1 MEIKKIL
8 VPVDGSDASKR
19 AFKMAID
26 VAKVYGAKL
35 VVTCIADVSEAAY
48 PIMGVTLD
56 KNGFIN
62 IKAKAERLLVAL
74 KEEIPSE
81 LDYEEIV
88 ETGIPGA
95 RYYGDRRAA
104 GHRYGRHRQQRQ
116 GRRLL
121 LRHGECQSVCHPPRQ
136 MPGTCREINQ

>member
-19 AFKMAID
+19 AFKMAVD
-26 VAKVYGAKL
+26 VAKVHGAEL
-35 VVTCIADVSEAAY
+35 IVTCIADVSEAAY

-62 IKAKAERLLVAL
+62 IKAKAERLLAAL
-74 KEEIPSE
+74 KEEIPIE

-88 ETGIPGA
+88 EQQGIDMVVIGNSGKGA
-95 RYYGDRRAA
+95 VSSFVMG
-104 GHRYGRHRQQRQ
+104 
-116 GRRLL
+116 
-121 LRHGECQSVCHPPRQ
+121 SVSQYVIHHVKCPVLVVK
-136 MPGTCREINQ
+136 

>member
-26 VAKVYGAKL
+26 VAKVHGAEL

-62 IKAKAERLLVAL
+62 IKAKAERLLAAL
-74 KEEIPSE
+74 KEEIPIE

-88 ETGIPGA
+88 EQQGIDMVVIGNSGKGA
-95 RYYGDRRAA
+95 VSSFVMG
-104 GHRYGRHRQQRQ
+104 
-116 GRRLL
+116 
-121 LRHGECQSVCHPPRQ
+121 SVSQYVIHHVKCPVLVVK
-136 MPGTCREINQ
+136 

>member
-19 AFKMAID
+19 ALKMAID

-62 IKAKAERLLVAL
+62 IKAKAEKLLAAL
-74 KEEIPSE
+74 K
-81 LDYEEIV
+81 
-88 ETGIPGA
+88 
-95 RYYGDRRAA
+95 
-104 GHRYGRHRQQRQ
+104 
-116 GRRLL
+116 
-121 LRHGECQSVCHPPRQ
+121 
-136 MPGTCREINQ
+136 

>member
-26 VAKVYGAKL
+26 VAKVYDAKL

-62 IKAKAERLLVAL
+62 IKAKAERLLAAL

-88 ETGIPGA
+88 EQQGIDMVVIGNSGKGA
-95 RYYGDRRAA
+95 VSSFVMG
-104 GHRYGRHRQQRQ
+104 
-116 GRRLL
+116 
-121 LRHGECQSVCHPPRQ
+121 SVSQYVIHHVKCPVLVVK
-136 MPGTCREINQ
+136 

>member
-19 AFKMAID
+19 AFKMAVD
-26 VAKVYGAKL
+26 VAKVYGAEL
-35 VVTCIADVSEAAY
+35 VVTCIADVSDAAY

-62 IKAKAERLLVAL
+62 IKAKAERLLAAL
-74 KEEIPSE
+74 KEEIPIE

-95 RYYGDRRAA
+95 GITEIVEQQGIDMVVIGNSGKGAVSSFVMGVSVSMSSTTSNARY
-104 GHRYGRHRQQRQ
+104 
-116 GRRLL
+116 
-121 LRHGECQSVCHPPRQ
+121 SS
-136 MPGTCREINQ
+136 

>member
-19 AFKMAID
+19 AFKMAVD
-26 VAKVYGAKL
+26 VAKVHGAEL

-62 IKAKAERLLVAL
+62 IKAKAERLLAAL
-74 KEEIPSE
+74 KEEIPLE

-95 RYYGDRRAA
+95 GITEIVE
-104 GHRYGRHRQQRQ
+104 QQ
-116 GRRLL
+116 GIDMVVI
-121 LRHGECQSVCHPPRQ
+121 GNSGKGAVSSFVMGSVSQYVIHHVKCPVLVVK
-136 MPGTCREINQ
+136 

>member
-19 AFKMAID
+19 ALKMAID

-62 IKAKAERLLVAL
+62 IKAKAEKLLAAL
-74 KEEIPSE
+74 KEEIPIE

-88 ETGIPGA
+88 EQQGIDMVVIGNSGKGA
-95 RYYGDRRAA
+95 VSSFVMG
-104 GHRYGRHRQQRQ
+104 
-116 GRRLL
+116 
-121 LRHGECQSVCHPPRQ
+121 SVSQYVIHHVKCPVLVVK
-136 MPGTCREINQ
+136 

>member
-62 IKAKAERLLVAL
+62 IKAKAERLLAAL

-88 ETGIPGA
+88 EQQGIDMVVIGNSGKGA
-95 RYYGDRRAA
+95 VSSFVMG
-104 GHRYGRHRQQRQ
+104 
-116 GRRLL
+116 
-121 LRHGECQSVCHPPRQ
+121 SVSQYVIHHVKCPVLVVK
-136 MPGTCREINQ
+136 

>member
-19 AFKMAID
+19 AFKMAVD
-26 VAKVYGAKL
+26 VAEVHGAEL

-62 IKAKAERLLVAL
+62 IKTKAEKLLAAL
-74 KEEIPSE
+74 KEEIPIE
-81 LDYEEIV
+81 LDYEEII
-88 ETGIPGA
+88 ETGVPGA
-95 RYYGDRRAA
+95 GIAEIVE
-104 GHRYGRHRQQRQ
+104 QQ
-116 GRRLL
+116 GIDMVVI
-121 LRHGECQSVCHPPRQ
+121 GNSGKGAVSSFVMGSVSQYVIHHVKCPVLVVK
-136 MPGTCREINQ
+136 

>member
-8 VPVDGSDASKR
+8 VPVDGSEASKR
-19 AFKMAID
+19 AFKMAVD
-26 VAKVYGAKL
+26 TAKVLNAKL

-56 KNGFIN
+56 KYGFVN
-62 IKAKAERLLVAL
+62 IKTKAEKLLAAL
-74 KEEIPSE
+74 KEEIPTE

-95 RYYGDRRAA
+95 AIA
-104 GHRYGRHRQQRQ
+104 EIVEQQ
-116 GRRLL
+116 GIDMVVI
-121 LRHGECQSVCHPPRQ
+121 GNSGKGAVSSFVMGSVSQHVIHHVKCPVLVVK
-136 MPGTCREINQ
+136 

>member
-26 VAKVYGAKL
+26 VAKVHGAKL

-62 IKAKAERLLVAL
+62 IKAKAEKLLAAL
-74 KEEIPSE
+74 KEGGSSS
-81 LDYEEIV
+81 
-88 ETGIPGA
+88 
-95 RYYGDRRAA
+95 
-104 GHRYGRHRQQRQ
+104 
-116 GRRLL
+116 GRRL
-121 LRHGECQSVCHPPRQ
+121 
-136 MPGTCREINQ
+136 

>member
-8 VPVDGSDASKR
+8 VPVDGSDASKH
-19 AFKMAID
+19 ALKMAID
-26 VAKVYGAKL
+26 LAKVYGAKL

-62 IKAKAERLLVAL
+62 IKAKAEKLLAAL
-74 KEEIPSE
+74 KEEIPIE
-81 LDYEEIV
+81 LDHEEIV

-95 RYYGDRRAA
+95 GITEIVE
-104 GHRYGRHRQQRQ
+104 QQ
-116 GRRLL
+116 GIDMVVI
-121 LRHGECQSVCHPPRQ
+121 GNSGKGAVSSFVMGSV
-136 MPGTCREINQ
+136 NQYVIHHVKCPVLVVK